1 MRSSC
6 LLNRSVDVIN
16 WKVEVNG
23 CPLEGH
29 YVASMDKAP
38 LHEDFLKRE
47 DEKGKWVEY
56 WVVLKRSVLY
66 FYDDQTDL
74 WHDYCDRIE
83 ITPGAKCS
91 AVRRKTY
98 SYRFKLITSDGSWL
112 LKCQTNLQ
120 RHRWMHAIDSSARG
134 ISLDSTDASS
144 TLPFTPCSCYE
155 VKLFGRS
162 LRREMRQREAA
173 AATIASREIDNFT
186 QVRELSVDQNMKERH
201 EASAMAKKCKTK
213 VETTPRDKQTG
224 MALKTLQYDGVT
236 SSTEFGSPLDNPAF
250 SDDEVSVHG
259 REIRHNS
266 EVAPIAKFICV
277 KSASELST

>member
-1 MRSSC
+1 
-6 LLNRSVDVIN
+6 
-16 WKVEVNG
+16 
-23 CPLEGH
+23 
-29 YVASMDKAP
+29 MDKAP
-38 LHEDFLKRE
+38 LHEDFLKKE

-74 WHDYCDRIE
+74 WHDYYDKVE
-83 ITPGAKCS
+83 VTPGAKCS

-120 RHRWMHAIDSSARG
+120 RHRWMHAIDLSARG
-134 ISLDSTDASS
+134 ISLDSSDASS
-144 TLPFTPCSCYE
+144 ETPFTPRSCYE
-155 VKLFGRS
+155 VKLFGTS

-173 AATIASREIDNFT
+173 AATIAPREINNFT
-186 QVRELSVDQNMKERH
+186 QVRESSENQNLNERH

-213 VETTPRDKQTG
+213 AESTQRDKQ
-224 MALKTLQYDGVT
+224 ADIVLKTLQYDGVT
-236 SSTEFGSPLDNPAF
+236 SHTEFGSPLDNPAF
-250 SDDEVSVHG
+250 SDDEVTVDG
-259 REIRHNS
+259 REIRLNS
-266 EVAPIAKFICV
+266 VVAPVAKFIYV